1 MRSNDA
7 FALWKLKHQELVQQL
22 TPQPGEPAE
31 KLELARRNLGRAEHA
46 LADADPDQALISAEA
61 AMVNA
66 ADAVLAQHGVR
77 LRGKTGAHEARFD
90 CPVLPAAFMTEARLI
105 SAARSRRNV
114 ALYDHV
120 DSVPAQLA
128 AEIVVAA
135 RRIVGAASTAVG
147 QGPAARQ
154 AK

>member
-7 FALWKLKHQELVQQL
+7 FELWKLKHQELVQEL
-22 TPQPGEPAE
+22 KLQPGEPEE
-31 KLELARRNLGRAEHA
+31 KLELARRNLGRAERA

-66 ADAVLAQHGVR
+66 ADAMLARHGVR

-90 CPVLPAAFMTEARLI
+90 CPVLPPAFAEEARLI
-105 SAARSRRNV
+105 AAARSRRNV

-120 DSVPAQLA
+120 DSVPAALA
-128 AEIVVAA
+128 ADVG
-135 RRIVGAASTAVG
+135 GAATRLIAAVASALSVG
-147 QGPAARQ
+147 SGPPG
-154 AK
+154 

>member
-1 MRSNDA
+1 
-7 FALWKLKHQELVQQL
+7 VQQL

-31 KLELARRNLGRAEHA
+31 KLELARRNLGRAERA

-66 ADAVLAQHGVR
+66 ADAILARHGVR

-90 CPVLPAAFMTEARLI
+90 CPVLPLAFGAEARLI

-120 DSVPAQLA
+120 DSVPAAVA
-128 AEIVVAA
+128 AAVTAAAKRLVVA
-135 RRIVGAASTAVG
+135 VSAALSE
-147 QGPAARQ
+147 RQ
-154 AK
+154 TPG

>member
-1 MRSNDA
+1 MTIRSNDA
-7 FALWKLKHQELVQQL
+7 LELWKLKHQELVQQL
-22 TPQPGEPAE
+22 TPQPGEPEE
-31 KLELARRNLGRAEHA
+31 KLELARRNLGRAERA

-66 ADAVLAQHGVR
+66 ADAILARHGVR

-90 CPVLPAAFMTEARLI
+90 CPMLPPAFGEEARLI

-120 DSVPAQLA
+120 DSVPVALA
-128 AEIVVAA
+128 TAVAA
-135 RRIVGAASTAVG
+135 AAKRLVDAV
-147 QGPAARQ
+147 AA
-154 AK
+154 ALSETHPPG